1 VGLLKKCF
9 TRKGAAC
16 SVAEMND
23 SRPTSLAAAHGS
35 ASPVTD
41 RTWELHNR
49 GKCGLHYIAHK
60 MREIEIEKNTLMEA
74 ITATLEENRH
84 LADGDNCT
92 LIRLK
97 RVVTPKTTS
106 SATADAGRELQPRA
120 RG

>member
-1 VGLLKKCF
+1 MTTDCNESGMAGL
-9 TRKGAAC
+9 G
-16 SVAEMND
+16 
-23 SRPTSLAAAHGS
+23 AAHGS

-60 MREIEIEKNTLMEA
+60 MREIEIEKNALLEA
-74 ITATLEENRH
+74 ITATLEENKH

-97 RVVTPKTTS
+97 RAVTPNGKLIEHGGP
-106 SATADAGRELQPRA
+106 SAPAGTGEVNPP
-120 RG
+120 